1 MVLFSYV
8 ILYVENVQ
16 KMIDFYK
23 KAFDLE
29 LKFICEE
36 KVYAELKTK
45 NTTLAFALHSQ
56 ARSNLP
62 YDYDKTSPK

>member
-16 KMIDFYK
+16 KMIDFYE

-45 NTTLAFALHSQ
+45 NTTLAFALHS
-56 ARSNLP
+56 
-62 YDYDKTSPK
+62 